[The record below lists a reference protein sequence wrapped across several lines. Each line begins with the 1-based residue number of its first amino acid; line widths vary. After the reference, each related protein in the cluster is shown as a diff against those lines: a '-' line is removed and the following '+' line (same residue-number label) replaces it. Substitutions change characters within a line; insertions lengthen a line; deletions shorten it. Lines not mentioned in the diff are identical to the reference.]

1 MKNHLSSWVDHIK
14 EYATNNGKKYSECLK
29 DPKCR
34 EMYHSQKDSTKV
46 PQPEVEVNLEL
57 VKVKS
62 NGKGRR
68 KPSH

>member
-1 MKNHLSSWVDHIK
+1 MTHLKLWVDHCK
-14 EYATNNGKKYSECLK
+14 KYAAANGKKYSECLK
-29 DPKCR
+29 DDNCKK
-34 EMYHSQKDSTKV
+34 MYHSKKGSTKV

>member
-34 EMYHSQKDSTKV
+34 EMYHSKKGSAKV
-46 PQPEVEVNLEL
+46 PQPEGEIDLTSINL
-57 VKVKS
+57 KS
-62 NGKGRR
+62 NGKR
-68 KPSH
+68 KSKRS

>member
-14 EYATNNGKKYSECLK
+14 LYATNNGKKYSEYLK

-34 EMYHSQKDSTKV
+34 EMYHSKKGPTKV

-57 VKVKS
+57 IKVKL
-62 NGKGRR
+62 NGKR
-68 KPSH
+68 KSKRS